1 MSGIPVYTSSPIS
14 AAKKPSGV
22 TPQTSA
28 LPFPLPASQAS
39 NPPDPSAAPN
49 PPPAN
54 SNSNPNL
61 NPTLTTTSTASSS
74 SSYQPSKPG
83 TAAFPAPSAIPVSP
97 ATQRYVPLQ
106 PTPTTQGETVGPPL
120 PQPGAF
126 PTPVKS
132 SIPPP
137 PKVGESYK
145 PQQTPAP
152 PIPGAIAQQP
162 YPPQM
167 SIPPP
172 TSTFG
177 SQQPR
182 SSTST
187 TQAASSSYR
196 PVQVSSSEGDGA
208 PRRSLEHPPGY
219 QQNVYASDL
228 TSEQRR
234 AMETNASR
242 ENSEGMMGGE
252 HGEGMWNTLGKMAQQ
267 AGAKIAETEASVWR
281 SINKE

>member
-22 TPQTSA
+22 TPQTTA
-28 LPFPLPASQAS
+28 LPSQAQ
-39 NPPDPSAAPN
+39 NPSEDPFTVPTQPHPN
-49 PPPAN
+49 
-54 SNSNPNL
+54 S
-61 NPTLTTTSTASSS
+61 TLTSASKASSS
-74 SSYQPSKPG
+74 SYSLAKPG
-83 TAAFPAPSAIPVSP
+83 IAAFPAPTFS
-97 ATQRYVPLQ
+97 ATQRYAPLQ
-106 PTPTTQGETVGPPL
+106 PTPTTQGESSGPPP

-126 PTPVKS
+126 PTPVKK

-137 PKVGESYK
+137 PKAGESYQA
-145 PQQTPAP
+145 QQTPAP
-152 PIPGAIAQQP
+152 PQTASMPQP

-172 TSTFG
+172 TAPFG
-177 SQQPR
+177 GQQPR

-187 TQAASSSYR
+187 TQNASSSY
-196 PVQVSSSEGDGA
+196 PVQLSSSGDGA
-208 PRRSLEHPPGY
+208 SRRSLEHPPGY

-234 AMETNASR
+234 AMEAANASR
-242 ENSEGMMGGE
+242 ENSGGMGE
-252 HGEGMWNTLGKMAQQ
+252 QGEGVWDALGKMAQQ

>member
-22 TPQTSA
+22 TPQTTA

-54 SNSNPNL
+54 SNSNPNP
-61 NPTLTTTSTASSS
+61 NPTLTTTSTASYS
-74 SSYQPSKPG
+74 SSYQPAKPG
-83 TAAFPAPSAIPVSP
+83 TAAFPAPTATPVGP

-106 PTPTTQGETVGPPL
+106 PTPTTQAETAGPPA
-120 PQPGAF
+120 PQAGAF
-126 PTPVKS
+126 PTPVKTL
-132 SIPPP
+132 PPP
-137 PKVGESYK
+137 PKVGESYNL
-145 PQQTPAP
+145 QQTPAP
-152 PIPGAIAQQP
+152 PILGAIAHQP

-172 TSTFG
+172 TSAFG
-177 SQQPR
+177 GQQQPR

-187 TQAASSSYR
+187 TQAASSSYH
-196 PVQVSSSEGDGA
+196 PVQLP

-242 ENSEGMMGGE
+242 ENPERMGGE
-252 HGEGMWNTLGKMAQQ
+252 QGGDGVWNTLGKMAQQ
-267 AGAKIAETEASVWR
+267 AGAKIAKTEASVWR